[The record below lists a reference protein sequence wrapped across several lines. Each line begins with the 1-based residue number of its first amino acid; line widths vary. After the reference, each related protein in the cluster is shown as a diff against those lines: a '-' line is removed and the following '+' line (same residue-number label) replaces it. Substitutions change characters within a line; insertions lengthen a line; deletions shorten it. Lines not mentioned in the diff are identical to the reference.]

1 MKKFSTAFRA
11 IPALTLASA
20 LCVLPAIAAAQQDQQ
35 QSRQQSP
42 QPNPPAC
49 AFRANAPDQHRV
61 VKGDTL
67 WDISGR
73 FLEHPWCWPQVWG
86 LNRSQIRDPHW
97 IYPGQV
103 VVFDRANR
111 RLRLG
116 EGGTVGSANG
126 ALPEVK
132 LRPETRIE
140 TLGPQAIASIPAGA
154 IEPFLSEP
162 LIVEQG
168 AMDNAPRVVAMA
180 EGHINAGLGDKVF
193 VRGNLGDHTNFQA
206 YRPSRPLKD
215 PVSSEILGHE
225 AAYLGVVRLERRA
238 RAENEAHRFIVT
250 SSREEIGPGAHL
262 VPVPQRLATNYVPHA
277 PATATEGR
285 IVSVYGGLTQAGR
298 NNVVVINRGTRDGM
312 DPGTV
317 LHLYRL
323 GRMIKDPQAG
333 ADTPLIKLP
342 DENYGTL
349 FVFRVFDKLSYG
361 LVMQVTDAVR
371 INDLVRSPE

>member
-11 IPALTLASA
+11 IPALALVSA
-20 LCVLPAIAAAQQDQQ
+20 LCMVPAIAAAQQ
-35 QSRQQSP
+35 
-42 QPNPPAC
+42 NPPSNPSPEC
-49 AFRANAPDQHRV
+49 TFRADAPDQHRV

-73 FLEHPWCWPQVWG
+73 FLTHPWCWPQVWG

-103 VVFDRANR
+103 ILFDRLAR
-111 RLRLG
+111 RLRLD
-116 EGGTVGSANG
+116 GGDTADSANG

-132 LRPETRIE
+132 LRPQTRIE
-140 TLGPQAIASIPAGA
+140 ALGPQAIASIPAGA
-154 IEPFLSEP
+154 IEPFLNEP

-168 AMDNAPRVVAMA
+168 AMDAGPRVVAMA

-193 VRGNLGDHTNFQA
+193 VRGDLKGQTNFQA
-206 YRPSRPLKD
+206 YRPARPLKD
-215 PVSSEILGHE
+215 PVTQEILGYE
-225 AAYLGVVRLERRA
+225 SAYLGVLRLDRRA
-238 RAENEAHRFIVT
+238 RAENEAHRFAVT
-250 SSREEIGPGAHL
+250 SSREEIGIGARL
-262 VPVPQRLATNYVPHA
+262 IPVPQRAATNYVPHA
-277 PATATEGR
+277 PATAMEGR

-298 NNVVVINRGTRDGM
+298 NNVVVINRGTRDGV

-333 ADTPLIKLP
+333 PDAPLIKLP

-371 INDLVRSPE
+371 INDPVRSPE

>member
-11 IPALTLASA
+11 IPALVLASA
-20 LCVLPAIAAAQQDQQ
+20 LCTLPASAAGTQNQ
-35 QSRQQSP
+35 QSDQST
-42 QPNPPAC
+42 AC
-49 AFRANAPDQHRV
+49 AFRTDAPDQHRV

-73 FLEHPWCWPQVWG
+73 FLAHPWCWPQVWG
-86 LNRSQIRDPHW
+86 LNRNQIRDPHW

-103 VVFDRANR
+103 IVFDRTAR

-116 EGGTVGSANG
+116 DTGSAG
-126 ALPEVK
+126 SASGTLPEIR
-132 LRPETRIE
+132 LSPQTRIE
-140 TLGPQAIASIPAGA
+140 ALGPQAIASIPAGA
-154 IEPFLSEP
+154 IEPFLTEP
-162 LIVEQG
+162 LIVEQEVLASG
-168 AMDNAPRVVAMA
+168 PRVVATA
-180 EGHINAGLGDKVF
+180 EGHISAGLGDKIF
-193 VRGNLGDHTNFQA
+193 VRGDLKEHTSFQVF
-206 YRPSRPLKD
+206 RPARPLKD
-215 PVSSEILGHE
+215 PVTNDILGYE
-225 AAYLGVVRLERRA
+225 SAYLGVVRLDRRA
-238 RAENEAHRFIVT
+238 RAENEAHRFVVA

-262 VPVPQRLATNYVPHA
+262 LPVPKRLATNYVPHA
-277 PATATEGR
+277 PATAIEGR

-298 NNVVVINRGTRDGM
+298 NNVVVINRGAGDGI

-333 ADTPLIKLP
+333 PDQPLIKLP

-371 INDLVRSPE
+371 INDPVRSPE